1 METTHRWQDLRLGYD
16 AVGKAVRA
24 ARAGN
29 LRPCDLETRD
39 GLKRLQTRHPPE
51 ETSRHVTLAEAEGRR
66 QILRLHQNL
75 RRRWRGSE
83 KHQIYQRT
91 AESSG
96 SDHTKHFRIPSEGS
110 GCSNFYK

>member
-24 ARAGN
+24 AGAGD
-29 LRPCDLETRD
+29 LRPCDLEARD
-39 GLKRLQTRHPPE
+39 ELKRLQTRHPPE

-66 QILRLHQNL
+66 QILRLRRNL

-83 KHQIYQRT
+83 NIKYISRT
-91 AESSG
+91 AEFRVRPHKN
-96 SDHTKHFRIPSEGS
+96 HTKHFRLHQ
-110 GCSNFYK
+110 